1 MKKFK
6 RMMCVGAAISV
17 AACSTLTLFGC
28 SAESD
33 VITLRVANWEE
44 YIDLGD
50 WGEDEFIDIDNEY
63 SEDGGV
69 FGENSMVDDFV
80 EWFNANHDYE
90 VEVEYS
96 TFGTNE
102 DLYNRLSLGDVYD
115 LVCPSDYMIEK
126 LLNEGELEPYSET
139 FLDTSIEENYYVN
152 NASTYITDIFDN
164 YMDGNGKTW
173 NGYAACYMW
182 GTTGIVYNPDKV
194 DEAAVSTWEILRD
207 TDYNR
212 QVTIKDNV
220 RDAYFATLGIIHGDE
235 LREGVSD
242 ERRSDLLNDT
252 SDETIAAAEDMLKEI
267 KENVYSFETDSGKA
281 DMVTGK
287 VLANYQW
294 SGDAVYIM
302 DEAEG
307 DELNPTELWYSVPN
321 ECTNLWFDGWVM
333 LKDGIDGNAQRKE
346 AAEAF
351 VNFLSRPDNAVRNMY
366 YIGYTSSIAADMV
379 YDYMDWNYGFVFDTE
394 DEEYFDPELTEVYR
408 YDLTYFFGGEEGTC
422 LYVGASTL
430 ELSGDY
436 EETTCLLGQD
446 EGYSDNNI
454 EYTLYSGGNINRGR
468 QLFGQYPT
476 ANVIARS
483 VVMLDFGDKLADIN
497 QMWIN
502 VRCLDL
508 LDFNPVVVGVV
519 AALICA
525 VIIAIV
531 LYRYRY
537 KIFIKKYRPR
547 KGYKKVEA

>member
-6 RMMCVGAAISV
+6 RMMCVGAAISL

-164 YMDGNGKTW
+164 YMDGSGKTW

-182 GTTGIVYNPDKV
+182 GTTGIVYNTDKV

-321 ECTNLWFDGWVM
+321 ECTNLWFDGWV
-333 LKDGIDGNAQRKE
+333 
-346 AAEAF
+346 
-351 VNFLSRPDNAVRNMY
+351 
-366 YIGYTSSIAADMV
+366 
-379 YDYMDWNYGFVFDTE
+379 
-394 DEEYFDPELTEVYR
+394 
-408 YDLTYFFGGEEGTC
+408 
-422 LYVGASTL
+422 
-430 ELSGDY
+430 
-436 EETTCLLGQD
+436 
-446 EGYSDNNI
+446 
-454 EYTLYSGGNINRGR
+454 
-468 QLFGQYPT
+468 
-476 ANVIARS
+476 
-483 VVMLDFGDKLADIN
+483 
-497 QMWIN
+497 
-502 VRCLDL
+502 
-508 LDFNPVVVGVV
+508 
-519 AALICA
+519 
-525 VIIAIV
+525 
-531 LYRYRY
+531 
-537 KIFIKKYRPR
+537 
-547 KGYKKVEA
+547 